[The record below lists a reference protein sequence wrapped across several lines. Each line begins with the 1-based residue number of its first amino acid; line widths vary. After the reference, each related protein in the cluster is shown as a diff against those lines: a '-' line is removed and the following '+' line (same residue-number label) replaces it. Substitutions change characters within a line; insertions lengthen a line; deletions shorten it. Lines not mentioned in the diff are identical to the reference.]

1 MNYALLN
8 RNWGASARLRIRR
21 LTALST
27 IAFLLFATANAVAL
41 MVVSDESA
49 VRADH
54 SRTPSHFAV
63 VSGNGKLHVSWRPDP
78 DHTYEL
84 EWRVADSGSSR
95 WNRVEDPGI
104 YRYEITGLA
113 NGTKYEVRMRGMA
126 SHGTTASR
134 NIWSA
139 WTRIETEEPRALAG
153 SSNDTPT
160 WRTTVSQVSIQ
171 ENRVYLGSIATF
183 DAISGD
189 TKDVVNYELLSPV
202 RGPFAINAET
212 GKVYVYE
219 RLDFES
225 IEEYT
230 VNVGATDLGGATIR
244 HELRIDVEDVAGPP
258 IPNVTQVCGGN
269 GQAFLVWDQT
279 NTARYDIQWR
289 RLDNPNYSS
298 AESRNIL
305 GLDDDRRIVDSLTNG
320 VEWVFHIR
328 AVDKETGEQSKWSS
342 EYVVVPSI
350 DETRSN
356 NPPLFRQASYRFDVR
371 EEQAEGLSVGTVAAD
386 DPDAYSQLRYSIGVT
401 EPGNA
406 PFSIDETSGE
416 IVTTEQLDYETAPW
430 YTLNVSVR
438 DLCGLTDE
446 IQVFVAVTNAIEVD
460 VPASTPMAPAVAVG
474 HQQVVVLWDN
484 FTDFKHDLDW
494 RREDQRYGL
503 TPKDENASSPRVVEV
518 DDPDVSYAFR
528 IRARNLLGQTGP
540 WSDETVV
547 TPLSEAPTI
556 LPIVNPREG
565 AVLGDVIPHQQYIN
579 LRKGQDT
586 FVGMNMF
593 NTDGALDN
601 SLADREDVTIRW
613 TASIGDI
620 HNPDARSTL
629 YTAPHRV
636 GDFAI
641 RVSIVQAIPGGAVE
655 VRKRIPIRV
664 IGEDQEVQ
672 VTSGGQSP
680 PEELVYR
687 GDGYATVTYNHGGR
701 YEVEGALGAWLDVP
715 PLSIPVRDWIGV
727 RLLRGAEAAVLQS
740 NVRRFD
746 AIGNW
751 YQVAYVSADALPIND
766 LAFVPHAE
774 VCLPVPSTVQ
784 PSLLDDIEIMLLL
797 DDGVQQLL
805 NSPSRRAADLA
816 TGAPARVCARAATFD
831 GLIFLVLPEAL
842 QPTATPIPPT
852 ETPIPTPTVAVPT
865 ATPEPTATF
874 APPPSPTPVVLPPT
888 ETPTPTETP
897 MPTATFTPAPTDTPT
912 PTPTNTATPEPTATH
927 TPTPVPTD
935 TPAPTAT
942 ATNTP
947 VPTSTSTPTATPEPT
962 KTPTPTDTPV
972 PTAVPTDTPTPV
984 PPTPTPPVEEEE
996 DAGTNAW
1003 ILAIIVTIIVA
1014 VVIGAGAMIYR
1025 SNIGPSEPEEEIGA
1039 ADEGPEGDD
1048 DDSSGDDDDQPP
1060 TQSPDEDEYEVLR
1073 YDMPSSRTRD

>member
-1 MNYALLN
+1 MNYVLLN

-27 IAFLLFATANAVAL
+27 IAFLLFATANAIAL
-41 MVVSDESA
+41 MVTSDESQ

-84 EWRVADSGSSR
+84 DWRVEDSGSSR

-113 NGTKYEVRMRGMA
+113 NGTEYEVRMRGMA

-139 WTRIETEEPRALAG
+139 WTRIETEEPRALAS

-189 TKDVVNYELLSPV
+189 TNDVVNYELLSPV

-212 GKVYVYE
+212 GEVYVYE

-279 NTARYDIQWR
+279 NTTRYDIQWR

-328 AVDKETGEQSKWSS
+328 AVDKETGEQSKWSA

-356 NPPLFRQASYRFDVR
+356 NPPLFRQASYRFENVR
-371 EEQAEGLSVGTVAAD
+371 EEQAAGLSVGKVVAD

-687 GDGYATVTYNHGGR
+687 GDEYATVTYNHGGR
-701 YEVEGALGAWLDVP
+701 YEVEGALGALLDVP

-774 VCLPVPSTVQ
+774 VCLPVPSTAQ

-852 ETPIPTPTVAVPT
+852 ETPTPTPTVAAPT

-897 MPTATFTPAPTDTPT
+897 EPTATFTPAPTDTPT

-962 KTPTPTDTPV
+962 MTPEPTSTSTPV
-972 PTAVPTDTPTPV
+972 PTATPTDTPTPV
-984 PPTPTPPVEEEE
+984 PTTVPPVIEEE

-1025 SNIGPSEPEEEIGA
+1025 SNIGPSEPEEEI
-1039 ADEGPEGDD
+1039 EGEEDGD

-1060 TQSPDEDEYEVLR
+1060 TQSPDDDEYEVLR